1 MEKLFGERRRK
12 RKIANLLK
20 CRSNHYGSVIFCAFQ
35 NACKVNSLE
44 AMFEWIV
51 WICSTLSEFTYPA
64 ILNLSTYHIH
74 SNDWSS
80 RFGSRI
86 QSERERERKQLRLNI
101 LYCFEWSHENLFDSI
116 CLYISF
122 DFSFSFIPFTCVHSF
137 VRANFSP
144 FFSPPFL
151 PVSPKL
157 HQVEEFSFVPTILLS
172 INQHP
177 SCLCVWWNQQ
187 KL

>member
-12 RKIANLLK
+12 RKIANCERISAKLVE

-74 SNDWSS
+74 SNDWSR

-86 QSERERERKQLRLNI
+86 QSERERGGKQLRLNI

-122 DFSFSFIPFTCVHSF
+122 DFSFSFIPFICVHSF

-144 FFSPPFL
+144 FFL
-151 PVSPKL
+151 PRSYLCLRSYIKL
-157 HQVEEFSFVPTILLS
+157 KNFRSSRRFFFQ
-172 INQHP
+172 
-177 SCLCVWWNQQ
+177 
-187 KL
+187 

>member
-86 QSERERERKQLRLNI
+86 QSERERER
-101 LYCFEWSHENLFDSI
+101 ENNFASIYFIASSEAMRI
-116 CLYISF
+116 CLIQFVYIF
-122 DFSFSFIPFTCVHSF
+122 RLIF
-137 VRANFSP
+137 
-144 FFSPPFL
+144 PFL
-151 PVSPKL
+151 LFHLLAFIRSFERIFRHFFPPRSYLCLRSYIKL
-157 HQVEEFSFVPTILLS
+157 KNFRSSRRFFFQ
-172 INQHP
+172 
-177 SCLCVWWNQQ
+177 
-187 KL
+187 